1 MTISQATLLLLSAV
15 IHVMNIAHEINAGY
29 DRNNDKS
36 NTNVLISRAQVT
48 LADIILFSCTQKLL
62 FDLSHLWSLR
72 VPD

>member
-1 MTISQATLLLLSAV
+1 
-15 IHVMNIAHEINAGY
+15 MNIAHEINAGY